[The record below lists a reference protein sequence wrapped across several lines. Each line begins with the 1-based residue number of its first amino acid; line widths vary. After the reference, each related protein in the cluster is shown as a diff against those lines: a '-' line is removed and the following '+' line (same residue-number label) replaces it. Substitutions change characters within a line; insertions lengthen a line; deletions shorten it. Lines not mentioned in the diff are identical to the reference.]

1 MQSNKP
7 QVVIISPALANANNG
22 NWQTARRWAS
32 YLRCDYRVAC
42 MMTWDPEDA
51 LTASPDLMIALH
63 ARRSADS
70 IDAYA
75 RRFPQRPLVVILT
88 GTDLYRDIRSDASAQ
103 RSLELAT
110 RIVVLQAAGLDE
122 LAPHLRA
129 KATVIHQSAPSLKPF
144 IKPSAKPSLKPSIE
158 PFMRPAD
165 ATAFDVIMIGHLR
178 EEKRPATF
186 IDAARLVSAPHVRLL
201 HVGAALDLALGALA
215 ADTQANVARYRWLG
229 PMPHAQTR
237 QRLKRCALMVITS
250 EMEGGANV
258 IIEAVTSGV
267 PVIASDIAGN
277 RGMLGDGYAGYF
289 PLGDSAALAR
299 LIDRAA
305 TDPVFHATLKE
316 QCAAR
321 AALFA
326 PAIEKTAVRE
336 LVDNQ
341 LHLSTLTDGHP

>member
-88 GTDLYRDIRSDASAQ
+88 GTDLYRDIRTDASAQ

-144 IKPSAKPSLKPSIE
+144 LQAAGSV
-158 PFMRPAD
+158 
-165 ATAFDVIMIGHLR
+165 AFDVIMIGHLR

-186 IDAARLVSAPHVRLL
+186 IDAAQMVSAPHVRLL

-258 IIEAVTSGV
+258 IIEAVTSGA

-277 RGMLGDGYAGYF
+277 RGMLGEGYAGYF

-341 LHLSTLTDGHP
+341 VHLSTLTDGHP